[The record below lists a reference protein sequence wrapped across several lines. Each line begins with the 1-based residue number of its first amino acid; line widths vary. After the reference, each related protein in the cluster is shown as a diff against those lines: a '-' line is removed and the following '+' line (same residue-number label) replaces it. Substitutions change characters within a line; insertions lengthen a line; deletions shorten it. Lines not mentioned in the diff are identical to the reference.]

1 MAHEWKPVSDGWFLQ
16 TKRLHSNP
24 IGPKEAGNVGSTYD
38 ILIAG
43 GGIAGLSA
51 AIALGHRGMKTEI
64 VEAGTEPLG
73 AAIGVHG
80 RAIDALDE
88 LGVLE
93 ACLSRATMLPIDA
106 PIRDAAGEPIVQP
119 ARATGDAARPS
130 FGIYRPTL
138 LRILRAAAVELGTSL
153 RYGVAIQNIRDEGDG
168 ATVQL
173 SDGTSR
179 RCDLLIGADGIYSHV
194 RASQFGDA
202 PNPVYAG
209 QYAIRWMAPG
219 PPIDDPGWFLSPTGK
234 LGGYFVPEGF
244 TYVVSVLD
252 RAGWTRMDADE
263 TYETLSRHLESYSAP
278 YVVELRRR
286 LKPDSELICRPFEWL
301 LVPQP
306 WSRGCTLLIGDAAH
320 ATTAHMAMGG
330 GMAIED
336 GVVLGRCISDSKS
349 ISETVGAFT
358 ARRFGRCRKVVET
371 SLALSRLEQS
381 RAAPAEIR
389 AVAAPAF
396 AALNTPY

>member
-1 MAHEWKPVSDGWFLQ
+1 
-16 TKRLHSNP
+16 
-24 IGPKEAGNVGSTYD
+24 VGCTYD
-38 ILIAG
+38 ILIVG

-51 AIALGHRGMKTEI
+51 AIALGDRAMKVEV
-64 VEAGTEPLG
+64 VEAGGEPLG

-88 LGVLE
+88 LGVLQ
-93 ACLSRATMLPIDA
+93 ACMDRATMLSVDA
-106 PIRDAAGEPIVQP
+106 PIRDAAGKPIVQQASRP
-119 ARATGDAARPS
+119 GDAVRAS

-138 LRILRAAAVELGTSL
+138 LGVLRDAAVKVGAAI
-153 RYGVAIQNIRDEGDG
+153 RYGVTIQSILDEGDG
-168 ATVQL
+168 ASVVL
-173 SDGTSR
+173 SDGTSMR
-179 RCDLLIGADGIYSHV
+179 YHLVIGADGIYSHV
-194 RASQFGDA
+194 RSSQFDDA
-202 PNPVYAG
+202 PSPVYAG

-219 PPIDDPGWFLSPTGK
+219 PPIDDPGWFLAPTGK
-234 LGGYFVPEGF
+234 LGGYYVPEGF

-252 RAGWTRMDADE
+252 RPSWTRMSADE
-263 TYETLSRHLESYSAP
+263 TYEAMCCHLDSYSAP

-286 LKPDSELICRPFEWL
+286 LKPDSQLICRPFEWL

-306 WSRGCTLLIGDAAH
+306 WSRGSTLLIGDAAH

-336 GVVLGRCISDSKS
+336 GVVLGQCISDNRS
-349 ISETVGAFT
+349 ISEAIGAFT

-371 SLALSRLEQS
+371 SLSLSRLEQS
-381 RAAPAEIR
+381 RAAPSEIR

-396 AALNTPY
+396 AALNAPY

>member
-1 MAHEWKPVSDGWFLQ
+1 V
-16 TKRLHSNP
+16 
-24 IGPKEAGNVGSTYD
+24 GPAYD
-38 ILIAG
+38 ILIVG

-51 AIALGHRGMKTEI
+51 AIALGNRGMKTEI
-64 VEAGTEPLG
+64 VEAGGEPLG

-80 RAIDALDE
+80 RAIDALGE

-93 ACLSRATMLPIDA
+93 ACIDRATMLAIDA
-106 PIRDAAGEPIVQP
+106 PIRDEAGQPLVQQSP
-119 ARATGDAARPS
+119 RTGDSVRPS

-138 LRILRAAAVELGTSL
+138 LGILRNAAVKVGASI
-153 RYGVAIQNIRDEGDG
+153 RYGVTVRSVRDEGDG
-168 ATVQL
+168 ASVRL
-173 SDGTSR
+173 SDGTLR
-179 RCDLLIGADGIYSHV
+179 RCHLLIGADGIYSHV
-194 RASQFGDA
+194 RTSRFDDA
-202 PNPVYAG
+202 PIPIYAG

-219 PPIDDPGWFLSPTGK
+219 PPIDEPGWFLSPTGK

-252 RAGWTRMDADE
+252 RATWARMEADE
-263 TYETLSRHLESYSAP
+263 TYETMSRHLDSYSAP

-286 LKPDSELICRPFEWL
+286 LKPDSDLICRPFEWL

-306 WSRGCTLLIGDAAH
+306 WSRGSTLLIGDAAH

-336 GVVLGRCISDSKS
+336 GVVLGQCVSDSKS
-349 ISETVGAFT
+349 IAEAIGAFT
-358 ARRFGRCRKVVET
+358 ARRFYRCRKVVET

-381 RAAPAEIR
+381 RATPAEIR

>member
-1 MAHEWKPVSDGWFLQ
+1 M
-16 TKRLHSNP
+16 
-24 IGPKEAGNVGSTYD
+24 GSTYD
-38 ILIAG
+38 ILIVG

-51 AIALGHRGMKTEI
+51 AIALGNRGMKTEI
-64 VEAGTEPLG
+64 IEAGAEPLG

-80 RAIDALDE
+80 WAIDALGE

-93 ACLSRATMLPIDA
+93 ACIDRATMLAIDA
-106 PIRDAAGEPIVQP
+106 PIRDAAGEPIVQQ
-119 ARATGDAARPS
+119 ARRTGDAARPS

-138 LRILRAAAVELGTSL
+138 LGILRNAAVKAGASI
-153 RYGVAIQNIRDEGDG
+153 RYGVTVQSIRDEGDG
-168 ATVQL
+168 TSVRL
-173 SDGTSR
+173 SDGTLR
-179 RCDLLIGADGIYSHV
+179 RCHLLIGADGIYSQV
-194 RASQFGDA
+194 RTSQFDDA
-202 PNPVYAG
+202 PIPIYAG

-252 RAGWTRMDADE
+252 RAGWTRMEADE
-263 TYETLSRHLESYSAP
+263 IYETMSRHLDSYSAP

-286 LKPDSELICRPFEWL
+286 LKPDSELICRPFEWI

-336 GVVLGRCISDSKS
+336 GVVLGQCVSDSKS
-349 ISETVGAFT
+349 IAGAIGAFT

>member
-1 MAHEWKPVSDGWFLQ
+1 M
-16 TKRLHSNP
+16 
-24 IGPKEAGNVGSTYD
+24 GSAYD
-38 ILIAG
+38 ILIVG

-51 AIALGHRGMKTEI
+51 AIALGNRGMKTEI
-64 VEAGTEPLG
+64 IEAEGEPLG

-80 RAIDALDE
+80 RAIDALAE

-93 ACLSRATMLPIDA
+93 TCIDRATMLGIDV
-106 PIRDAAGEPIVQP
+106 PIRDAAGEPLVQHAP
-119 ARATGDAARPS
+119 KTGGSGRPS

-138 LRILRAAAVELGTSL
+138 LGILRNAAVNAGASI
-153 RYGVAIQNIRDEGDG
+153 RYGVTIRSIRDEGDG
-168 ATVQL
+168 TSVQL
-173 SDGTSR
+173 SDGTPR
-179 RCDLLIGADGIYSHV
+179 LCHLLIGADGIYSQV
-194 RASQFGDA
+194 RASLFDDA
-202 PNPVYAG
+202 PIPVYAG

-219 PPIDDPGWFLSPTGK
+219 PALDGTGWFLSPTGK

-244 TYVVSVLD
+244 TYVVSVLN
-252 RAGWTRMDADE
+252 RASWTRMEADE
-263 TYETLSRHLESYSAP
+263 TYETMSRHLDSYSAP

-286 LKPDSELICRPFEWL
+286 LKPDSVLICRPFEWL
-301 LVPQP
+301 LVPPP
-306 WSRGCTLLIGDAAH
+306 WSRGRVLLIGDAAH

-336 GVVLGRCISDSKS
+336 GVVLGQCVSESKS
-349 ISETVGAFT
+349 ISEAIGAFT
-358 ARRFGRCRKVVET
+358 TRRFDRCRKVVET

-396 AALNTPY
+396 AALNAPY

>member
-1 MAHEWKPVSDGWFLQ
+1 MAS
-16 TKRLHSNP
+16 
-24 IGPKEAGNVGSTYD
+24 AYD
-38 ILIAG
+38 ILIVG

-51 AIALGHRGMKTEI
+51 AIALGNRGMKAEI
-64 VEAGTEPLG
+64 VEAGRDPLG

-80 RAIDALDE
+80 RALDALGE

-93 ACLSRATMLPIDA
+93 ACIERATMLPIDA
-106 PIRDAAGEPIVQP
+106 PIMDAAGKPIVQEP
-119 ARATGDAARPS
+119 RRPSAAVRPS

-138 LRILRAAAVELGTSL
+138 LAILSDAAAKAGASI
-153 RYGVAIQNIRDEGDG
+153 RYGVTVQSIRDEADS
-168 ATVQL
+168 ASVRF
-173 SDGTSR
+173 SDGTSGR
-179 RCDLLIGADGIYSHV
+179 YLLVVGADGIYSTV
-194 RASQFGDA
+194 RTSQFDDA
-202 PNPVYAG
+202 PIPAYAG
-209 QYAIRWMAPG
+209 QYAIRWMASG

-234 LGGYFVPEGF
+234 LGGYYVPEGF
-244 TYVVSVLD
+244 TYVVAVLD
-252 RAGWTRMDADE
+252 RASWTRMEPPE
-263 TYETLSRHLESYSAP
+263 TYDTFARHLDSYSAP

-286 LKPDSELICRPFEWL
+286 LEPDAQLICRPFEWL

-306 WSRGCTLLIGDAAH
+306 WFRGCTLLIGDAAH

-336 GVVLGRCISDSKS
+336 GVVLGQCIYDTKS
-349 ISETVGAFT
+349 IPEAISAFT
-358 ARRFGRCRKVVET
+358 ARRFGRCRSVVET

-381 RAAPAEIR
+381 RADPAEIR

>member
-1 MAHEWKPVSDGWFLQ
+1 M
-16 TKRLHSNP
+16 
-24 IGPKEAGNVGSTYD
+24 GSSYD
-38 ILIAG
+38 ILIVG

-51 AIALGHRGMKTEI
+51 AIALGARGMKAEI
-64 VEAGTEPLG
+64 VEAGGEPLG
-73 AAIGVHG
+73 AAIGFHG
-80 RAIDALDE
+80 RAIDALGE

-93 ACLSRATMLPIDA
+93 ACVDRATVLPIDA
-106 PIRDAAGEPIVQP
+106 PIRDAAGKPVVQQ
-119 ARATGDAARPS
+119 ASRAADAVRRS

-138 LRILRAAAVELGTSL
+138 LGILRDAAMKVGVSI
-153 RYGVAIQNIRDEGDG
+153 RYGITVRSIRDEGDG
-168 ATVQL
+168 TSVRL
-173 SDGTSR
+173 SDGASR
-179 RCDLLIGADGIYSHV
+179 RCHLLIGADGIHSHV
-194 RASQFGDA
+194 RSSQFDDA
-202 PNPVYAG
+202 PSPVYAG

-234 LGGYFVPEGF
+234 VGGYFVPEGF

-252 RAGWTRMDADE
+252 QAGWTRMGAEE
-263 TYETLSRHLESYSAP
+263 TYEAMRRHLDSYSAP

-301 LVPQP
+301 LVPEP

-330 GMAIED
+330 GMAVED
-336 GVVLGRCISDSKS
+336 GVVLGQCVSDSKS
-349 ISETVGAFT
+349 ISEAIGAFT

-381 RAAPAEIR
+381 RAAPSELR

>member
-1 MAHEWKPVSDGWFLQ
+1 VAPA
-16 TKRLHSNP
+16 R
-24 IGPKEAGNVGSTYD
+24 D
-38 ILIAG
+38 ILIVG

-51 AIALGHRGMKTEI
+51 AIALGDRGMKTEI
-64 VEAGTEPLG
+64 VESGGEPLG

-80 RAIDALDE
+80 RAVDALRE

-93 ACLSRATMLPIDA
+93 ACIERATLLPIDA
-106 PIRDAAGEPIVQP
+106 PIMDAAGKPIVSE
-119 ARATGDAARPS
+119 ARRPTATVRPS

-138 LRILRAAAVELGTSL
+138 LGILRDAALKVGASI
-153 RYGVAIQNIRDEGDG
+153 RYGVTVQSIRDAGDG
-168 ATVQL
+168 TSVCF
-173 SDGTSR
+173 SDGTSGR
-179 RCDLLIGADGIYSHV
+179 YHLAVGADGIYSSV
-194 RASQFGDA
+194 RTSQFDDA
-202 PNPVYAG
+202 PSPSYAG

-219 PPIDDPGWFLSPTGK
+219 PPIDNPGWFLSPTGK
-234 LGGYFVPEGF
+234 LGGYYVPEGF
-244 TYVVSVLD
+244 TYVVAVLD
-252 RAGWTRMDADE
+252 RASWTRMGAAE
-263 TYETLSRHLESYSAP
+263 TYETLTRHLDSYSAP

-286 LKPDSELICRPFEWL
+286 LEPGAQLICRPFEWL

-336 GVVLGRCISDSKS
+336 GLVLGQCVCGSKS
-349 ISETVGAFT
+349 IPEAISAFT
-358 ARRFGRCRKVVET
+358 TRRFGRCRTVVET

-396 AALNTPY
+396 AALNTSY

>member
-1 MAHEWKPVSDGWFLQ
+1 
-16 TKRLHSNP
+16 
-24 IGPKEAGNVGSTYD
+24 VGSSYD
-38 ILIAG
+38 ILIVG

-51 AIALGHRGMKTEI
+51 AIALGNRGMKTEI
-64 VEAGTEPLG
+64 VEAGGEPLG

-80 RAIDALDE
+80 RAIDALGE
-88 LGVLE
+88 LGVLG
-93 ACLSRATMLPIDA
+93 ACIDRATMLAIDA
-106 PIRDAAGEPIVQP
+106 PIRDSAGEPIVQQ
-119 ARATGDAARPS
+119 ARRTGDAARPS

-138 LRILRAAAVELGTSL
+138 LGILRNAAVKVGASI
-153 RYGVAIQNIRDEGDG
+153 RYGVTIQSIRDEEDG
-168 ATVQL
+168 TSVRL

-179 RCDLLIGADGIYSHV
+179 RCHLLIGADGIYSQV
-194 RASQFGDA
+194 RASQFDDA
-202 PNPVYAG
+202 PIPLYAG

-252 RAGWTRMDADE
+252 RASWTRMGADE
-263 TYETLSRHLESYSAP
+263 TYETLSRHLDSYSAP

-286 LKPDSELICRPFEWL
+286 LKPDSGLICRPFEWL

-306 WSRGCTLLIGDAAH
+306 WSRGRTLLIGDAAH

-336 GVVLGRCISDSKS
+336 GVVLGQCVSDSKS
-349 ISETVGAFT
+349 ISEAIGAFT

-381 RAAPAEIR
+381 RAVPAEIR

>member
-1 MAHEWKPVSDGWFLQ
+1 MAP
-16 TKRLHSNP
+16 
-24 IGPKEAGNVGSTYD
+24 AYD
-38 ILIAG
+38 ILIVG
-43 GGIAGLSA
+43 GGIAGLST
-51 AIALGHRGMKTEI
+51 AIALGERGMKTEI
-64 VEAGTEPLG
+64 VEAGGEPLG

-80 RAIDALDE
+80 WAVDALGE

-93 ACLSRATMLPIDA
+93 ACIDRGTMLPIDA
-106 PIRDAAGEPIVQP
+106 PIRDAAGKPIAQE
-119 ARATGDAARPS
+119 ARRTGDGVRPS

-138 LRILRAAAVELGTSL
+138 LGILRDAALKAGASI
-153 RYGVAIQNIRDEGDG
+153 RYGVTIQSIRDEGDG
-168 ATVQL
+168 TSVRL
-173 SDGTSR
+173 SDGTSGR
-179 RCDLLIGADGIYSHV
+179 YHLLIGADGIYSHV
-194 RASQFGDA
+194 RTLQFDDA
-202 PNPVYAG
+202 PIPIYAG
-209 QYAIRWMAPG
+209 QYAIRWMAAG

-252 RAGWTRMDADE
+252 RAGWTRMGTAE
-263 TYETLSRHLESYSAP
+263 TYETMVRHLDSYSAP

-286 LKPDSELICRPFEWL
+286 LKPDSDLICRPFEWL

-306 WSRGCTLLIGDAAH
+306 WFRGCTLLIGDAAH

-336 GVVLGRCISDSKS
+336 GVVLGQCVSGSKS
-349 ISETVGAFT
+349 IPEAIGAFT
-358 ARRFGRCRKVVET
+358 VRRFGRCRRVVEA

-381 RAAPAEIR
+381 RATPSEIR

>member
-1 MAHEWKPVSDGWFLQ
+1 VAPA
-16 TKRLHSNP
+16 R
-24 IGPKEAGNVGSTYD
+24 D
-38 ILIAG
+38 ILIVG

-51 AIALGHRGMKTEI
+51 AIALGDRGMKTEI
-64 VEAGTEPLG
+64 VELARDPLG

-80 RAIDALDE
+80 WALDALAE

-93 ACLSRATMLPIDA
+93 ACIDRATMLPIDA
-106 PIRDAAGEPIVQP
+106 PIMDAAGKPIVQE
-119 ARATGDAARPS
+119 ARRPSAVARPS

-138 LRILRAAAVELGTSL
+138 LGILRDAAVKGHSSI
-153 RYGVAIQNIRDEGDG
+153 RYGVTVQSISEEGDS
-168 ATVQL
+168 TSVRF
-173 SDGTSR
+173 SDGTSGR
-179 RCDLLIGADGIYSHV
+179 YHLVIGADGINSHV
-194 RASQFGDA
+194 RSSLFEDA
-202 PNPVYAG
+202 PIPIYAG

-219 PPIDDPGWFLSPTGK
+219 PPLDDPGWFLSSTGK

-244 TYVVSVLD
+244 TYVVAVLD
-252 RAGWTRMDADE
+252 RAGWTRMGPAE
-263 TYETLSRHLESYSAP
+263 THEAMAHHLDCYSAP

-286 LKPDSELICRPFEWL
+286 LKPDAQLICRPFEWL

-306 WSRGCTLLIGDAAH
+306 WYRGCTLLIGDAAH

-336 GVVLGRCISDSKS
+336 GVVLGQCVSGSKS
-349 ISETVGAFT
+349 IPEAIDVFT
-358 ARRFGRCRKVVET
+358 ARRFGRCRGVVET

-381 RAAPAEIR
+381 RAAPSKIR

-396 AALNTPY
+396 AALDTPY

>member
-1 MAHEWKPVSDGWFLQ
+1 VAA
-16 TKRLHSNP
+16 
-24 IGPKEAGNVGSTYD
+24 AGD
-38 ILIAG
+38 ILIVG
-43 GGIAGLSA
+43 GGIAGLSG
-51 AIALGHRGMKTEI
+51 AISLGGRGVQTEI
-64 VEAGTEPLG
+64 VEAAREPLG

-80 RAIDALDE
+80 RAVDALDE

-93 ACLSRATMLPIDA
+93 ACMARATKLPIDA
-106 PIRDAAGEPIVQP
+106 PIMNAAGEPIVQE
-119 ARATGDAARPS
+119 ARAPSNAARPS

-138 LRILRAAAVELGTSL
+138 LGILREAAIKAGASL
-153 RYGVAIQNIRDEGDG
+153 RYGVTVENAREEGD
-168 ATVQL
+168 TTSVCF
-173 SDGTSR
+173 SDGTSGR
-179 RCDLLIGADGIYSHV
+179 YRLVIGADGIYS
-194 RASQFGDA
+194 RLRTSQFDDA
-202 PNPVYAG
+202 PTPIYAG

-219 PPIDDPGWFLSPTGK
+219 PPIEDPGWFLSSTGK

-252 RAGWTRMDADE
+252 RARWTRMEASE
-263 TYETLSRHLESYSAP
+263 AYEAMARHLDSYSAP

-286 LKPDSELICRPFEWL
+286 LKPDAELICRPFEWL

-306 WSRGCTLLIGDAAH
+306 WFRGRTLLIGDAAH

-336 GVVLGRCISDSKS
+336 GVVLGQCVAAGKS
-349 ISETVGAFT
+349 IPEAMGAFT
-358 ARRFGRCRKVVET
+358 ARRFERCRRVVET

-381 RAAPAEIR
+381 RAAPSEIR

-396 AALNTPY
+396 AALSMPY

>member
-1 MAHEWKPVSDGWFLQ
+1 M
-16 TKRLHSNP
+16 
-24 IGPKEAGNVGSTYD
+24 GSTYD
-38 ILIAG
+38 ILIVG

-51 AIALGHRGMKTEI
+51 AIALGNRGMKTEI
-64 VEAGTEPLG
+64 VEAGGEPLG
-73 AAIGVHG
+73 AAIGIHG
-80 RAIDALDE
+80 WAIDALRE

-93 ACLSRATMLPIDA
+93 ACIDRATMLAIDA
-106 PIRDAAGEPIVQP
+106 PIRDATGEPIVQQP
-119 ARATGDAARPS
+119 RRTGDAARPS

-138 LRILRAAAVELGTSL
+138 LGILRNAAVKVGASI
-153 RYGVAIQNIRDEGDG
+153 RYGVSIQSIRDEGDG
-168 ATVQL
+168 TSIRL
-173 SDGTSR
+173 SDGTLR
-179 RCDLLIGADGIYSHV
+179 RCHLLIGADGIYSRV
-194 RASQFGDA
+194 RTSQFDNA
-202 PNPVYAG
+202 PIPIYAG

-252 RAGWTRMDADE
+252 RATWARMEADE
-263 TYETLSRHLESYSAP
+263 TYETMSRHLDSYSAP

-286 LKPDSELICRPFEWL
+286 LKPDSELICRPFEWI

-306 WSRGCTLLIGDAAH
+306 WSRGCSLLIGDAAH

-336 GVVLGRCISDSKS
+336 GVVLGQCVSDSKS
-349 ISETVGAFT
+349 VSEAIGAFT

-389 AVAAPAF
+389 AIAAPAF

>member
-1 MAHEWKPVSDGWFLQ
+1 VVRE
-16 TKRLHSNP
+16 
-24 IGPKEAGNVGSTYD
+24 EAANVGSAYD
-38 ILIAG
+38 ILIVG

-51 AIALGHRGMKTEI
+51 AIALGNRGMKTEI
-64 VEAGTEPLG
+64 IEAGGEPLG

-80 RAIDALDE
+80 WAIDALGE

-93 ACLSRATMLPIDA
+93 ACIGRATMLPIDA
-106 PIRDAAGEPIVQP
+106 PLRDAAGEPIVQQAP
-119 ARATGDAARPS
+119 RTGDSVRPS

-138 LRILRAAAVELGTSL
+138 LGILRDAAVKVGASI
-153 RYGVAIQNIRDEGDG
+153 RYGATIQSIRDEGDG
-168 ATVQL
+168 TSVRL
-173 SDGTSR
+173 SDGTLR
-179 RCDLLIGADGIYSHV
+179 HCHLLIGADGIHSHV
-194 RASQFGDA
+194 RTLLFDDA
-202 PNPVYAG
+202 PIPIYAG

-219 PPIDDPGWFLSPTGK
+219 PPLDGPGWFLSPTGK

-252 RAGWTRMDADE
+252 RASWTRMEADE
-263 TYETLSRHLESYSAP
+263 TYETMSRHLDSYSAP

-306 WSRGCTLLIGDAAH
+306 WSRGRTLLIGDAAH

-336 GVVLGRCISDSKS
+336 GVVLGQCVSDSKS
-349 ISETVGAFT
+349 IPEAIDAFT